1 MIAYCWAN
9 GQIGFGTNVP
19 DGAIFIAEGSSAQL
33 RKVISV
39 AARHGK
45 GVMQGM
51 LLVPGVPEAQTQ
63 RAKGDAL
70 GAWLAWCSQHP
81 RRLRWGALR
90 ASNRNADSK
99 ENRHVHA

>member
-9 GQIGFGTNVP
+9 GQIGFGTSVP
-19 DGAIFIAEGSSAQL
+19 DGAIFIAEGSDAQL
-33 RKVISV
+33 RKVISIV
-39 AARHGK
+39 ARHGK
-45 GVMQGM
+45 GRMQGM

-70 GAWLAWCSQHP
+70 GLWLAWCSQHP

-90 ASNRNADSK
+90 TSNRNTDSK
-99 ENRHVHA
+99 ENRRVHA

>member
-9 GQIGFGTNVP
+9 GQIGFGTSVP
-19 DGAIFIAEGSSAQL
+19 DGAIFIAEGSGAQL

-45 GVMQGM
+45 GLLQGM

-63 RAKGDAL
+63 REKGDAL
-70 GAWLAWCSQHP
+70 GLWLAWCSQHP
-81 RRLRWGALR
+81 RRLRWGAMS
-90 ASNRNADSK
+90 AANGGTNSE
-99 ENRHVHA
+99 ENRHVRA